1 MYIGTGSF
9 IIRGKRNFVIPRA
22 LQLGFTLMFTL
33 NEDSLI
39 NHIGERKI
47 RLDQSD
53 IEKWKKKDKK
63 NQLELSKSKGN
74 HKLIVKKIKLIVSW
88 MKKCKLF
95 KLEKCQSQENN
106 IMIMTLKVN
115 FQK

>member
-9 IIRGKRNFVIPRA
+9 IIRGKRIFVMPRA

-33 NEDSLI
+33 NEDSLA

-53 IEKWKKKDKK
+53 IEKMEKERKE
-63 NQLELSKSKGN
+63 ELARIEELKR
-74 HKLIVKKIKLIVSW
+74 
-88 MKKCKLF
+88 
-95 KLEKCQSQENN
+95 EKES
-106 IMIMTLKVN
+106 
-115 FQK
+115 